1 MGKNCRER
9 NLIIHIFRRIMKT
22 IITSSD
28 RSLLNLGE
36 LKRYG
41 GLFKYLSLR
50 DVFVRYKQTWIGF
63 GWSIIR
69 PAINIAIFACL
80 SYLVDRSGDFKS
92 NFLKV
97 SAGIVFWQLLSTAI
111 TEVSNSLVANA
122 NILTKVYFP
131 KLILPFSSLLVCLVD
146 FAIAFFIFILMYF
159 VFKGLP
165 PWQIVFLPLVVLY
178 GLVFSFGF
186 GLIFATASVKYRDVK
201 FILPFIIQ
209 ILFYASPVFLSSKFI
224 LDLNIPVFLK
234 VLYQLNP
241 LAFMLNAFKYCFSG
255 QFDNYD
261 PVYFGASIVIT
272 VLIVI
277 VSIRYFL
284 NFEKSFAD
292 YI

>member
-1 MGKNCRER
+1 
-9 NLIIHIFRRIMKT
+9 MKT
-22 IITSSD
+22 IITGSD
-28 RSLLNLGE
+28 RSFLNVSE

-69 PAINIAIFACL
+69 PLINIVIFGCL
-80 SYLVDRSGDFKS
+80 SFLVDKS
-92 NFLKV
+92 QNFTDNFLRV

-111 TEVSNSLVANA
+111 SEVSNSLVSNS

-146 FAIAFFIFILMYF
+146 FMIAFIIFLLMFII
-159 VFKGLP
+159 FKGLP
-165 PWQIVFLPLVVLY
+165 PWQIIFLPVVVIY
-178 GLVFSFGF
+178 GLVFSFGV

-224 LDLNIPVFLK
+224 LDLNIPAFLK
-234 VLYQLNP
+234 VIYQVNP
-241 LAFMLNAFKYCFSG
+241 LAYFLNAFKYCFYGTFESY
-255 QFDNYD
+255 NAL
-261 PVYFGASIVIT
+261 YFFISLGIT
-272 VLIVI
+272 FLIV
-277 VSIRYFL
+277 VFSVRYFL